1 LLVKANACEDPN
13 SRLTEEEM
21 VSQMQSL
28 LLAGHESTSNS
39 IAFLLYE
46 LVRNLDLQSKLR
58 AEIRA
63 AEKVASSRGDAE
75 LNIRDL
81 EGMSLLSATIK
92 ETLRFHPVL
101 LHMFRVAHEDD
112 VLPLSTPITTKNGEL
127 ITELPMSKGS
137 KVVLSIPAY
146 NRHKETFGEDA
157 HLFNPYRWLE
167 PSHVHKGV
175 SLGPFANLA
184 TFSGGNRSC
193 LGWRFAV
200 IEMQAFAVE
209 LLSNFE
215 FTTTSKIE
223 KIRREAALGMVL
235 TIEGELE
242 KGAQLPLRVSFASK
256 GEEN

>member
-1 LLVKANACEDPN
+1 
-13 SRLTEEEM
+13 M
-21 VSQMQSL
+21 VLIYRSL

-92 ETLRFHPVL
+92 VRVLPILLCRILVTKTSVLCSQETLRFHPVL

-112 VLPLSTPITTKNGEL
+112 VLPLSTPITTKNGEV

-146 NRHKETFGEDA
+146 NRLVTA
-157 HLFNPYRWLE
+157 HNSFFLF
-167 PSHVHKGV
+167 
-175 SLGPFANLA
+175 LGLC
-184 TFSGGNRSC
+184 SC
-193 LGWRFAV
+193 
-200 IEMQAFAVE
+200 
-209 LLSNFE
+209 
-215 FTTTSKIE
+215 
-223 KIRREAALGMVL
+223 
-235 TIEGELE
+235 
-242 KGAQLPLRVSFASK
+242 
-256 GEEN
+256 